1 MPTTSV
7 EDARQWRRA
16 RWLECEKNGPLPHFL
31 NYEERVS
38 LAQDIFDYAVYELGV
53 SPQAACQIAFRIDC
67 RKARPWRDC
76 RIYTG
81 ESRKIPCR
89 GQQPIDPWFLPLM
102 GTELHESELT
112 PKQFAALDKRREE
125 MDREAVEMERLR
137 K

>member
-1 MPTTSV
+1 MTPTPHSRPLIAKIWNLSTGRISQLVRDGMPTTSV

-67 RKARPWRDC
+67 RKAQPWRVAGFTQENHG
-76 RIYTG
+76 RFYVEANSLLTLG
-81 ESRKIPCR
+81 SSR
-89 GQQPIDPWFLPLM
+89 
-102 GTELHESELT
+102 
-112 PKQFAALDKRREE
+112 
-125 MDREAVEMERLR
+125 
-137 K
+137 